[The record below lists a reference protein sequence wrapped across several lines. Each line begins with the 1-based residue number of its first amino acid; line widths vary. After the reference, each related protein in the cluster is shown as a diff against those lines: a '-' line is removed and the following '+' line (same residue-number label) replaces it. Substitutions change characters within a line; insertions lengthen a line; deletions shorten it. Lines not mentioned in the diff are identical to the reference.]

1 MIING
6 LMKEFET
13 LNLESKNFNSIKIE
27 LGEIKNK
34 ILEKKIG
41 ILNLA
46 QSCYINSSIRLFL
59 HNELFVVNFINNINN
74 YPNIHNSLFN
84 QMFCLFK
91 IRK

>member
-27 LGEIKNK
+27 LGEIQNK

-46 QSCYINSSIRLFL
+46 QSCYINSSIQLFL

>member
-27 LGEIKNK
+27 LGEIQNK

-41 ILNLA
+41 ILNLD
-46 QSCYINSSIRLFL
+46 
-59 HNELFVVNFINNINN
+59 
-74 YPNIHNSLFN
+74 
-84 QMFCLFK
+84 
-91 IRK
+91 